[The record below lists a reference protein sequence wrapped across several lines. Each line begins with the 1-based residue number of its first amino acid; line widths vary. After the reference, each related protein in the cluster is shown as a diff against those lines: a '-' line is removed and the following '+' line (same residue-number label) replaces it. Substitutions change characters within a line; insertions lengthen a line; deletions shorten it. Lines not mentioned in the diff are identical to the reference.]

1 MDPKEFLKVY
11 TQVFREQESPI
22 IDQDSSQVITLLPKN
37 YYYPEI
43 DCQELYLDTLS
54 RSNILDFIQS
64 LGFVENN
71 QRITTKQISI
81 YLSRLKYEVTQRQVE
96 IDGLINELNKH
107 RLEIEKLTAHFTDQL
122 AVSVMERNLETQ
134 SLRNDISSL
143 NGTIANLH
151 STIIELQTSTSW
163 RVTMP
168 LRFLSMIIR
177 KSKRW
182 LYWFARQFVR
192 IVRIVYRFLPLSIYR
207 RVQIRRFYLK
217 LYRLIKGEKIEHIVN
232 PFAAIEKSYPTWFAA
247 RNFLTPRAVAKIRTA
262 IEALASPPLISIV
275 LPVYNPPLDF
285 ITSAI
290 ASVQTQIYENWEL
303 CIADDASDP
312 EVAATLRQL
321 IGDDQRIKLI
331 HLETNLGISGA
342 TNQALQLATGQWVG
356 FLDHDD
362 LLDPAAL
369 FFVARALAENP
380 DTDVVYT
387 DRDFVTAE
395 GQHVDPYF
403 KPDWS
408 PLALLEHNYVIHFL
422 VVRRTLLV
430 ELGGLRAEFNGA
442 QDYDLVLRLAERTDR
457 VRHIPEILYSWRR
470 HPASNSGLPQPAAF
484 EAGRRAI
491 SAALQRRGLNG
502 TVDLVGPSG
511 PYHVR
516 LIHQGQPLISI
527 IISSRNPKLLRACID
542 TLRAKTTYPNIE
554 ILLAT
559 NAVGNVE
566 LQGTCEELGL
576 RLVEVENGFFSRMNN
591 AAARAACGEFLL
603 FLNDDTEVVTP
614 DWLETLL
621 AFGQIP
627 GVAAVG
633 PRLVYP
639 DGRTQ
644 LTRLVSGIRRDGRP
658 YFFDPFDYYGVDAI
672 FGFSLH
678 VISEVLG
685 VSGGCMLTP
694 RQLFLDSGGFEEET
708 FSFSYQDAD
717 WTLRV
722 RATGQ
727 SMVFTPHAVVVHYGQ
742 FSKKEVPDML
752 SREIQLANAF
762 FTLHRTRLMRGD
774 PFWNPAL
781 LDVQG
786 LLDPPRF
793 PGNLRLELPEAPP
806 QVGHSLV
813 ECTPFQ
819 SEFGEPGEAA
829 AARAACRKFVDRL
842 VKVTGCRTVIDVGCG
857 AGFLVEALA
866 EHGLEAW
873 GVDRS
878 SAVVAAVLPSVR
890 DRVVLGELGEAGF
903 FQGLTKVRSFD
914 VAICAAVLE
923 CLPEDLIPE
932 ALQQLAQ
939 LAPRV
944 VVITPRP
951 NLWDRLNPY
960 CRSLHPREV
969 WLHVF
974 RQVGLCEESVE
985 STALFGVN
993 YDHDPDMTLVTLKCA
1008 T

>member
-11 TQVFREQESPI
+11 TQVFGEQESQVTN
-22 IDQDSSQVITLLPKN
+22 QDSSQAITFLPKN
-37 YYYPEI
+37 YYYPEM

-64 LGFVENN
+64 QGFVENN
-71 QRITTKQISI
+71 QRITTKQIGV
-81 YLSRLKYEVTQRQVE
+81 YLSHLKHEAARRQVE
-96 IDGLINELNKH
+96 IEQLVHELGKCH
-107 RLEIEKLTAHFTDQL
+107 LEINQLTAHFTNQL
-122 AVSVMERNLETQ
+122 AVSAMERDSETRN
-134 SLRNDISSL
+134 LRNEISSL
-143 NGTIANLH
+143 SGTIAELH
-151 STIIELQTSTSW
+151 STIIALQASTSW
-163 RVTMP
+163 RVTVP
-168 LRFLSMIIR
+168 LRFLSMLIR
-177 KSKRW
+177 KLKYW
-182 LYWFARQFVR
+182 LYRSARKFVGIAR
-192 IVRIVYRFLPLSIYR
+192 AVYRFLPISIYR

-217 LYRLIKGEKIEHIVN
+217 LYRLIKGEKIEHIAN
-232 PFAAIEKSYPTWFAA
+232 PLVAIEKSYSTWFTA
-247 RNFLTPRAVAKIRTA
+247 RNALTPRAIAHIRA
-262 IEALASPPLISIV
+262 EIEALVSPPLISIV
-275 LPVYNPPLDF
+275 LPVYNPPRDF
-285 ITSAI
+285 IAAAI
-290 ASVQTQIYENWEL
+290 ASVQSQIYENWEL
-303 CIADDASDP
+303 CIADDASTP
-312 EVAATLRQL
+312 EVAAILRQL
-321 IGDDQRIKLI
+321 IGDDPRIKLI
-331 HLETNLGISGA
+331 HLESNLGISGA
-342 TNQALQLATGQWVG
+342 TNQALQLATGEWVG

-369 FFVARALAENP
+369 FFVARTLSENP
-380 DTDVVYT
+380 ETDVVYT

-408 PLALLEHNYVIHFL
+408 PLALLEHNYIIHFL
-422 VVRRTLLV
+422 VVRRALLL

-470 HPASNSGLPQPAAF
+470 HSGSNSGLPQPAAF

-516 LIHQGQPLISI
+516 LVHQGQPLISI

-559 NAVGNVE
+559 NAVGNAE
-566 LQGTCEELGL
+566 LQETCEELGL
-576 RLVEVENGFFSRMNN
+576 RLVEVEDGFFSRMNN
-591 AAARAACGEFLL
+591 AAARAARGEFVL

-621 AFGQIP
+621 ALGQMP

-644 LTRLVSGIRRDGRP
+644 LTRLVTGIRRDGRP
-658 YFFDPFDYYGVDAI
+658 YFFDPFDHHGVDAI

-678 VISEVLG
+678 VMSEVLG

-742 FSKKEVPDML
+742 FSKKEVSDML
-752 SREIQLANAF
+752 SREIRLANAF
-762 FTLHRTRLMRGD
+762 FALHHTGLMQGD

-793 PGNLRLELPEAPP
+793 PGNLHLRLPEAPP
-806 QVGHSLV
+806 QAGHILA
-813 ECTPFQ
+813 ECIPFQ
-819 SEFGEPGEAA
+819 SAYREPEEAT

-842 VKVTGCRTVIDVGCG
+842 VKATGCRTVIDVGCG
-857 AGFLVEALA
+857 TGFLVEALA
-866 EHGLEAW
+866 EHGVEAW

-878 SAVVAAVLPSVR
+878 STVVAAALPSVKE
-890 DRVVLGELGEAGF
+890 RVVLGELGEAEF
-903 FQGLTKVRSFD
+903 FQSFTKVRSFD
-914 VAICAAVLE
+914 VAICTAVLE
-923 CLPEDLIPE
+923 CLPEDRIPE

-951 NLWDRLNPY
+951 NLWDRLNPH
-960 CRSLHPREV
+960 CCSLHPRDV
-969 WLHVF
+969 WLHVL
-974 RQVGLCEESVE
+974 RQVGLYEDSVE
-985 STALFGVN
+985 SAALFGNN
-993 YDHDPDMTLVTLKCA
+993 YEQDPDMTLVMLKLA
-1008 T
+1008 R